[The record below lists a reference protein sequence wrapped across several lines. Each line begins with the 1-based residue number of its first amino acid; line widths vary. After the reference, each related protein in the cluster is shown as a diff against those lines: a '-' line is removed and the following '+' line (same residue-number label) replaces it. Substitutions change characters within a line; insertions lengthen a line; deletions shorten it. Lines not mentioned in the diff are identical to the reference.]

1 MLDIQQ
7 IRKHPKQIQKN
18 FERRGFKI
26 SVEEILKLDRE
37 KRMLQTEV
45 QEARH
50 EKSLLS
56 KEVAQRKK
64 QRADAED
71 LLEFLVEEGYEG
83 KALINEFNS
92 RMESKENFRKEDK

>member
-37 KRMLQTEV
+37 KRMLQ
-45 QEARH
+45 
-50 EKSLLS
+50 KGDIISLAGECYS
-56 KEVAQRKK
+56 
-64 QRADAED
+64 
-71 LLEFLVEEGYEG
+71 FH
-83 KALINEFNS
+83 
-92 RMESKENFRKEDK
+92 